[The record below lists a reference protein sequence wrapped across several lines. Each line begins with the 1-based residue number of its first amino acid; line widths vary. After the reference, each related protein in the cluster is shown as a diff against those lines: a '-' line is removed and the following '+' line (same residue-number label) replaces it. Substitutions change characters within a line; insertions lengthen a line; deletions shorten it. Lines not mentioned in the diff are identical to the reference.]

1 MKIKASR
8 WSKGN
13 RIFPTEIILE
23 ASGLTIRVP
32 GIFNSKSEFMEYSYI
47 SSVSVNTPLIG
58 FSTLVFYT
66 SGSQVSAHGFTKKEA
81 KIIQETITKGKNK

>member
-23 ASGLTIRVP
+23 PSGLSIRVP

-58 FSTLVFYT
+58 FSTLVLYT

-81 KIIQETITKGKNK
+81 KTIQEAITKGKNK